1 MNNSELLIYQDS
13 DGKIKIDVRL
23 EDETV
28 WLTQE
33 HMAQLFG
40 KSKKTISEHIRNIFS
55 EGELDKQVVVRKF
68 RTTTRHG
75 AMPDKTQSRD
85 VQFYNLDV
93 IISVGYRVKSQ
104 QGTQFR
110 IWATQR
116 LKEYIVKGFALND
129 ERFKSGNSMNYFT
142 ELQERIREIRL
153 SERFFYQK
161 IKDIY
166 TTSIDYDPKDEK
178 TLEFFKIVQNKL
190 LWAISQQTAAELIYR
205 RADATLPLMGMQSF
219 GKKGDLAVRK
229 SDVSVAKNYL
239 NEAEMKL
246 LGLLVEQYLA
256 FAETMAQQ
264 HIPMYMKDWIQR
276 LDAILQINGRELLTH
291 AGSISHQMALEK
303 SALEYD
309 KFREVTQEKHHE
321 DNLKEL
327 ERDIQQIVPPGTS
340 SIKNDESS

>member
-1 MNNSELLIYQDS
+1 MNNSEILIYQAA

-28 WLTQE
+28 WLTQD
-33 HMAQLFG
+33 HMAGLFG
-40 KSKKTISEHIRNIFS
+40 KSKKTISEHIRNIFN
-55 EGELDKQVVVRKF
+55 EGELDEQVVVRKF
-68 RTTTRHG
+68 RTTTQHG
-75 AMPDKTQSRD
+75 AMPNKTQSRD
-85 VQFYNLDV
+85 VLFYNLDV
-93 IISVGYRVKSQ
+93 IISVGYRVKSH

-129 ERFKSGNSMNYFT
+129 ERFKTGNSMAYFT

-178 TLEFFKIVQNKL
+178 TIEFFKVVQNKL
-190 LWAISQQTAAELIYR
+190 LWAISRQTAAELVYR
-205 RADATLPLMGMQSF
+205 RADAALPLMGMQSF
-219 GKKGDLAVRK
+219 GKKGELAVRK
-229 SDVSVAKNYL
+229 SDVSIAKNYL
-239 NEAEMKL
+239 AEDEMKL

-264 HIPMYMKDWIQR
+264 RTPMRMADWIGR
-276 LDAILQINGRELLTH
+276 LDAIIQLNGRELLAH
-291 AGSISHQMALEK
+291 AGKISHQLAQEK
-303 SALEYD
+303 AALEYD
-309 KFREVTQEKHHE
+309 KFRETQRRIQHE
-321 DNLKEL
+321 ESLKEL
-327 ERDIQQIVPPGTS
+327 EEDIQKLNSPRKKGC
-340 SIKNDESS
+340 KL

>member
-1 MNNSELLIYQDS
+1 MSNSEILLYQAA

-28 WLTQE
+28 WLTQD
-33 HMAQLFG
+33 HMAELFG

-55 EGELDKQVVVRKF
+55 EGELDEQLVVRKF

-85 VQFYNLDV
+85 VQFYSLDV
-93 IISVGYRVKSQ
+93 IISVGYRVKSH

-129 ERFKSGNSMNYFT
+129 ERFKRGNSMTYFT

-166 TTSIDYDPKDEK
+166 VTSIDYDPEDEK
-178 TLEFFKIVQNKL
+178 TVEFFKVVQNKL
-190 LWAISQQTAAELIYR
+190 LWAISRQTAAELVYR
-205 RADATLPLMGMQSF
+205 RADAALPLMGMQSF
-219 GKKGDLAVRK
+219 DKKGEPAVRK
-229 SDVSVAKNYL
+229 SDMNIAKNYL
-239 NEAEMKL
+239 TEDEIKL

-264 HIPMYMKDWIQR
+264 RIPMYMKDWIQR
-276 LDAILQINGRELLTH
+276 LDAIIQLNGRELLTH
-291 AGSISHQMALEK
+291 AGKISHQMALEK
-303 SALEYD
+303 ASLEYD
-309 KFREVTQEKHHE
+309 KFREIQLRNQREE
-321 DNLKEL
+321 SLKEL
-327 ERDIQQIVPPGTS
+327 EEDIKKLKPPR
-340 SIKNDESS
+340 KP

>member
-1 MNNSELLIYQDS
+1 
-13 DGKIKIDVRL
+13 
-23 EDETV
+23 
-28 WLTQE
+28 
-33 HMAQLFG
+33 
-40 KSKKTISEHIRNIFS
+40 
-55 EGELDKQVVVRKF
+55 
-68 RTTTRHG
+68 
-75 AMPDKTQSRD
+75 MPDKTQSRE
-85 VQFYNLDV
+85 VLFYNLDV

-219 GKKGDLAVRK
+219 DKQGDLAVRK

-264 HIPMYMKDWIQR
+264 RIPMYMQDWIQR
-276 LDAILQINGRELLTH
+276 LDAILQINGRELLNH
-291 AGSISHQMALEK
+291 AGKISHQMALEK

-309 KFREVTQEKHHE
+309 KFRETQKQIQHE
-321 DNLKEL
+321 ESLQEL
-327 ERDIQQIVPPGTS
+327 EQDIECLSPS
-340 SIKNDESS
+340 RKK

>member
-13 DGKIKIDVRL
+13 DGKVKIDVRL

-28 WLTQE
+28 WLTQA
-33 HMAQLFG
+33 HLCDLFQ
-40 KSKKTISEHIRNIFS
+40 KSKATISEHISHIFQ
-55 EGELDKQVVVRKF
+55 EGELSEDSVVRNF
-68 RTTTRHG
+68 RTTAADG
-75 AMPDKTQSRD
+75 KSYD
-85 VQFYNLDV
+85 VRYYNLDV
-93 IISVGYRVKSQ
+93 IISVGYRVKSH

-166 TTSIDYDPKDEK
+166 ATSIDYDHKDEK
-178 TLEFFKIVQNKL
+178 TIEFFKVVQNKL
-190 LWAISQQTAAELIYR
+190 LWAISQQTAAELVYR
-205 RADATLPLMGMQSF
+205 RADAALPLMGMQSYD
-219 GKKGDLAVRK
+219 KKGKPAAIRK

-239 NEAEMKL
+239 AEDEMKL

-264 HIPMYMKDWIQR
+264 RTPMYMRDWLER
-276 LDAILQINGRELLTH
+276 LDAIIQLNGRELLTH
-291 AGSISHQMALEK
+291 AGKINPQLALEK

-309 KFREVTQEKHHE
+309 KYRETWKQMQHE
-321 DNLKEL
+321 ESLREL
-327 ERDIQQIVPPGTS
+327 EQDIQQLKPHQA
-340 SIKNDESS
+340 KRKAD